1 MPRFAAYAALVP
13 AALKRKI
20 RTTWNAAANRPMIE
34 INEALGF
41 RLIEQGAG
49 YQKLIPTRDDVVR

>member
-1 MPRFAAYAALVP
+1 MPDEHLAGYAALM
-13 AALKRKI
+13 ALI
-20 RTTWNAAANRPMIE
+20 GVESPTANRPMIE

-49 YQKLIPTRDDVVR
+49 YQKLVS